1 MGSWLHREV
10 LMSCLQTIGMDAWMV
25 LSITLPREE
34 QKNYAFA
41 QALLQQEPLLLLG
54 DAVFP
59 ASCAWKHAQWTNLVC

>member
-41 QALLQQEPLLLLG
+41 QALLG
-54 DAVFP
+54 DAVLP

>member
-1 MGSWLHREV
+1 MVSWLHREV
-10 LMSCLQTIGMDAWMV
+10 LVSCLQTIDMHAWMV

-34 QKNYAFA
+34 PKNDAFA

-59 ASCAWKHAQWTNLVC
+59 ASWAWEHAQWTNLVC

>member
-1 MGSWLHREV
+1 MGSWMHRELLV
-10 LMSCLQTIGMDAWMV
+10 ACLQTIDMHAWMV

-41 QALLQQEPLLLLG
+41 QARLQQEPLLLLG

-59 ASCAWKHAQWTNLVC
+59 AS